1 KRVYLVVMLAGWEAE
16 KLRAEL
22 CIPRCIHRYVK
33 SLERHA
39 ASNGLSSNCLV
50 ASCRKLL
57 AIAKG
62 LSLSLAPIKSRANTG
77 ADLTLLFCPA
87 HRLPFLHEVAER
99 LDPLIGGRLLPP
111 AIEQVHFAFRVDLD
125 HEMDR

>member
-1 KRVYLVVMLAGWEAE
+1 MLAGWEAQ
-16 KLRAEL
+16 KLRSKL
-22 CIPRCIHRYVK
+22 CIPSCSHRYIK

-62 LSLSLAPIKSRANTG
+62 LSLSLAPIKSRAYAG

-87 HRLPFLHEVAER
+87 HRLPFLHQVAKR
-99 LDPLIGGRLLPP
+99 LDPLIGR
-111 AIEQVHFAFRVDLD
+111 
-125 HEMDR
+125 

>member
-1 KRVYLVVMLAGWEAE
+1 MLAGWEAQ
-16 KLRAEL
+16 KLRSKL
-22 CIPRCIHRYVK
+22 CIPSCSHRYIK

-62 LSLSLAPIKSRANTG
+62 LSLFSAPIKGG
-77 ADLTLLFCPA
+77 APAAPVLTLLLPPP
-87 HRLPFLHEVAER
+87 HGLPFFPPVAKR
-99 LDPLIGGRLLPP
+99 LAQLIGRLLLPP
-111 AIEQVHFAFRVDLD
+111 AI
-125 HEMDR
+125 